1 MTGPPR
7 PSGSR
12 EQTALIAR
20 LLARDEAAFVGLVR
34 AEQAALVR
42 LAQVFVA
49 SRATAEEV
57 VQDTWAAVL
66 DGLGGFERRSS
77 LRTWIFRICVNR
89 AKTRAARDA
98 RMVSFEAEGTE
109 EPEAGDRFDPRG
121 HWALPPR
128 PWQLDGADEILA
140 RREALASLEAAIE
153 ELPPAQRAVIV
164 LRDIEG
170 IDSESAC
177 NVLQVSESNQRV
189 LLHRARAKVRR
200 ALEGV
205 LGRGQSG

>member
-1 MTGPPR
+1 VVAPSRTFDPR
-7 PSGSR
+7 G
-12 EQTALIAR
+12 EAQLIAR
-20 LLARDEAAFVGLVR
+20 LLARDETAFAELVR
-34 AEQAALVR
+34 AEQATLVR

-57 VQDTWAAVL
+57 VQDTWASVL
-66 DGLGGFERRSS
+66 EGLGGFERRSS

-89 AKTRAARDA
+89 AKSRAGRDA
-98 RMVSFEAEGTE
+98 RMVSFEVEGKE
-109 EPEAGDRFDPRG
+109 EPEPDRFDGTG
-121 HWALPPR
+121 HWAVPPR

-140 RREALASLEAAIE
+140 RKEALACLEAALE

-164 LRDIEG
+164 LRDVEG
-170 IDSESAC
+170 VDSESAC
-177 NVLQVSESNQRV
+177 NILQVSESNQRV

-205 LGRGQSG
+205 LGRGESG